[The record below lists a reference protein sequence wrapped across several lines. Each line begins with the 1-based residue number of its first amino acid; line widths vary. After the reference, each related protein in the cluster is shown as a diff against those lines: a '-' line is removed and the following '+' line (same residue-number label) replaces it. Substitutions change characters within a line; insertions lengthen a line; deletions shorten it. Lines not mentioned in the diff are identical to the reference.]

1 MAEAILRKGII
12 AAGGLGFRLF
22 PITRAFNKQLIPVY
36 DKPMIYYPLSTLM
49 LAGIREIVVVS
60 HPGVLQ
66 TFESLLGDGRQWG
79 LVIEYATQ
87 PAPTGIANVLL
98 AAAPLVE
105 RRHLALIL
113 GDNIF
118 YGTGLPQQLRRAAA
132 RPNGATI
139 FGYPV
144 KNPRLFGVVTLDREG
159 RPTAIEEK
167 PARPQS
173 NLAVP
178 GLYFY
183 DAEALD
189 LARRLVPSPRGELEI
204 TDLNRAYLQ
213 RGELHVEPLG
223 RGSAWLDGGTP
234 EALFDAS
241 QFVRVIEERTGL
253 KIACLEEVAYRMG
266 FISLAELD
274 RLAQAGVPCSY
285 NDYLKELVRSEK
297 AH

>member
-1 MAEAILRKGII
+1 MADAIVRKGII
-12 AAGGLGFRLF
+12 AAGGSGFRLF
-22 PITRAFNKQLIPVY
+22 PTTRAFNKQLIPVY

-60 HPGVLQ
+60 HPDVLQ
-66 TFESLLGDGRQWG
+66 TFQSLLGDGRQWG
-79 LVIEYATQ
+79 LVIEYAVQ
-87 PAPTGIANVLL
+87 PAPTGIAHVLL

-105 RRHLALIL
+105 GRHLALIL

-132 RPNGATI
+132 RPKGATI

-144 KNPRLFGVVTLDREG
+144 KNPRLFGIVTLDREG
-159 RPTAIEEK
+159 RPTALEEK

-173 NLAVP
+173 NLGVP

-183 DAEALD
+183 DTEALD
-189 LARRLVPSPRGELEI
+189 LARRLTPSPRGELEI
-204 TDLNRAYLQ
+204 TDLNRAYLKC
-213 RGELHVEPLG
+213 GGLHVEPLG

-234 EALFDAS
+234 ETLFDAS

-266 FISLAELD
+266 YISLAELD
-274 RLAQAGVPCSY
+274 SLARSGVPCSY
-285 NDYLKELVRSEK
+285 TDYLKGLVRSEQ